1 MNRKPLHTVRSD
13 WHIHAVTDPTVVVAA
28 ERRTHDGRLR
38 VLVTNDGSLGLHLS
52 ISHVGHRGEI
62 RRYPGWDEI
71 ADARDVFLPAE
82 LGFVMH
88 LPPAD
93 EYVAL
98 HDTTFH
104 LHQHPAPGHPSAATP
119 APEALPFSVYDE
131 PHKVP

>member
-13 WHIHAVTDPTVVVAA
+13 WHIHEAPKPVFVAA
-28 ERRTHDGRLR
+28 ERRTHDGTLR
-38 VLVTNDGSLGLHLS
+38 VLVTDEAANGLHLS

-88 LPPAD
+88 LLPAG

-104 LHQHPAPGHPSAATP
+104 LHQHPAPGRP
-119 APEALPFSVYDE
+119 APAAPAAETVPFSVYDE
-131 PHKVP
+131 PHKVQ